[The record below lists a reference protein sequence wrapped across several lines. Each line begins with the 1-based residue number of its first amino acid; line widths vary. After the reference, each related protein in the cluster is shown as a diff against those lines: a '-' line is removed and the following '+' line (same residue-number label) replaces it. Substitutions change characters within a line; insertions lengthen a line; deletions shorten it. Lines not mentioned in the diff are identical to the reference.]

1 MSPLVSKPP
10 GLYIY
15 SYSWKSPKPAEYAQI
30 KSQQRL
36 VWGIPQ
42 LAEHLRSHDGKQL
55 IHRHKHLALNGEP
68 AEEAQV
74 RHDTGLDGEDERKL
88 TPKCLDKTFT

>member
-1 MSPLVSKPP
+1 MSPPVSKPSS
-10 GLYIY
+10 LYVC
-15 SYSWKSPKPAEYAQI
+15 SYSWQSPKSAEYSQV

-36 VWGIPQ
+36 VRGIPQ

-55 IHRHKHLALNGEP
+55 IHRHKHLALNGES
-68 AEEAQV
+68 AKEAQV